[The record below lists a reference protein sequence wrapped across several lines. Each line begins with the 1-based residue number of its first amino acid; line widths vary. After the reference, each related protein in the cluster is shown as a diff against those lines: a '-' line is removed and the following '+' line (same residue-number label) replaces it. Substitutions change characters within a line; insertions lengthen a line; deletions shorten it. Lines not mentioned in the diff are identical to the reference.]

1 MPDDAVDG
9 IDELCFGID
18 DLIRDRTERRR
29 EIHAR
34 FAAEWEDL
42 ERDHAWSDL
51 VDVLARPLTPASG
64 DRT

>member
-34 FAAEWEDL
+34 FVDVWEDL
-42 ERDHAWSDL
+42 ERDRAWSDL
-51 VDVLARPLTPASG
+51 MDVLAGPLTPAPG
-64 DRT
+64 ERA